1 MNDYKTLRNL
11 FNDLNPEP
19 DTLFTSDAK
28 KSFDIEWMIQT
39 TISPTLNP
47 ILYDTGVEIITN
59 IVLQK
64 INILKT
70 QLST

>member
-59 IVLQK
+59 IVL
-64 INILKT
+64 
-70 QLST
+70 